1 MMKFIPTN
9 PLVYVAFLVA
19 IFLFGLF
26 FGKMFHKKAHGKKK
40 EKFDDAY
47 YGLPSTVKEF
57 ADSPKVLPPVPEN
70 RGVSTHDMWCDKF
83 NC

>member
-1 MMKFIPTN
+1 MKFIPSS
-9 PLVYVAFLVA
+9 PLLYVAILVA
-19 IFLFGLF
+19 VFLLGLSIAKF
-26 FGKMFHKKAHGKKK
+26 FTKKGKNGKK
-40 EKFDDAY
+40 EKFDDSY

-70 RGVSTHDMWCDKF
+70 KGVTTHDMWCSAS

>member
-1 MMKFIPTN
+1 MKFIPAN
-9 PLVYVAFLVA
+9 PLVYVAILIA

-26 FGKMFHKKAHGKKK
+26 FGKMFTKKAAAPKK

-70 RGVSTHDMWCDKF
+70 KGVTTHDEWCGAF

>member
-1 MMKFIPTN
+1 VVVLI
-9 PLVYVAFLVA
+9 A
-19 IFLFGLF
+19 IFLSGLF
-26 FGKMFHKKAHGKKK
+26 FGKMFAKKRHYKK
-40 EKFDDAY
+40 EKFDDSY

-70 RGVSTHDMWCDKF
+70 VGVTTHDEWCGKF

>member
-1 MMKFIPTN
+1 MKFIPSS
-9 PLVYVAFLVA
+9 PLMYVAILAAVFL
-19 IFLFGLF
+19 LGLSIAKF
-26 FGKMFHKKAHGKKK
+26 FTKKGKK
-40 EKFDDAY
+40 ERFDDSY

-70 RGVSTHDMWCDKF
+70 KGVSTHDEWCSKF

>member
-1 MMKFIPTN
+1 MKFIPDH
-9 PLVYVAFLVA
+9 PLVFVALLVV
-19 IFLFGLF
+19 IFLAGFF
-26 FGKMFHKKAHGKKK
+26 FGKIFKTSSSPPKK

-57 ADSPKVLPPVPEN
+57 ADSPKVLPPVPQN
-70 RGVSTHDMWCDKF
+70 KGVTTHDEYCAKF